1 MGGKLGKKLMT
12 QFVALRTKKYSY
24 LINGGD
30 KKKKV
35 KAQKSV
41 SSDKTLNLKIINIEN
56 STWKQNKPSRT
67 R

>member
-35 KAQKSV
+35 KLQKSV
-41 SSDKTLNLKIINIEN
+41 SSGKTLNLKIINIEN

>member
-1 MGGKLGKKLMT
+1 MGGKLGKKLMA

-35 KAQKSV
+35 KLQKSV

>member
-1 MGGKLGKKLMT
+1 MT

-24 LINGGD
+24 LTNGGD

-35 KAQKSV
+35 KLQKSV

-56 STWKQNKPSRT
+56 ST
-67 R
+67 

>member
-35 KAQKSV
+35 KLQKSV

-56 STWKQNKPSRT
+56 STWKQNKSSRT

>member
-35 KAQKSV
+35 KLQNSV

>member
-35 KAQKSV
+35 KLQKSV

>member
-35 KAQKSV
+35 ELQKSV

>member
-12 QFVALRTKKYSY
+12 EFVVLRTKKYSY
-24 LINGGD
+24 LINGCD

>member
-1 MGGKLGKKLMT
+1 MT
-12 QFVALRTKKYSY
+12 EFVVLRTKKYSY

-56 STWKQNKPSRT
+56 ST
-67 R
+67 